1 MPLTIDDVPK
11 WFFCQVLKNNMNVTG
26 DDIIK
31 AYEEQQGKQTNS
43 EYTFIGRIVINV
55 DKQQLG

>member
-1 MPLTIDDVPK
+1 MSLTIDKVPDS
-11 WFFCQVLKNNMNVTG
+11 FFRQVLTKNRNATD

-31 AYEEQQGKQTNS
+31 AYKEQQGKQTNS
-43 EYTFIGRIVINV
+43 EYGRIVTNV